1 VKRAEPPSRD
11 RAKHAAT
18 RIEIDRR
25 WIWRALAAILL
36 VAFLLLVAKVSLIAF
51 GGAARRLDRFDPGH
65 GAASEVAP
73 GGVTPPAAAR

>member
-18 RIEIDRR
+18 RIELDRR
-25 WIWRALAAILL
+25 WIGRALAAILL

-51 GGAARRLDRFDPGH
+51 GGAARRLDRYDPGH
-65 GAASEVAP
+65 RTADEAAP
-73 GGVTPPAAAR
+73 GRVTPPAASR

>member
-1 VKRAEPPSRD
+1 MKHAEARSRH

-18 RIEIDRR
+18 RIEVDRR

-36 VAFLLLVAKVSLIAF
+36 VAFLLLIAKVSLIAF

-65 GAASEVAP
+65 RTANEAVPVEA
-73 GGVTPPAAAR
+73 TPPAAAR